1 MLEGIKKIEE
11 KEKEEDDKCQHKFK
25 WIVYFIIPTCTKMP
39 NKQVLAQWMPNKQ
52 VLAQWWIG
60 VWLIVMIMVLKFG
73 KTTQSNLIN

>member
-39 NKQVLAQWMPNKQ
+39 NKQVLAQW
-52 VLAQWWIG
+52 WIE

>member
-39 NKQVLAQWMPNKQ
+39 NKQVLAQW
-52 VLAQWWIG
+52 WIG